1 MNISDNNIK
10 ADFFS
15 RFGSNGII
23 VKAPGRVNLIG
34 EHTDYNQGF
43 VLPGSIGKYITVEIK
58 RNNLDKCR
66 VYSLNYNE
74 EFSFK
79 PGGGI
84 SKDYPHWAKY
94 VAGVIIELIKDGYHV
109 KPFDAVFS
117 GDIPLGAGL
126 SSSAALESAFA
137 FALNHIFDFRIDRR
151 NLALIGQRAE
161 NNHAGVQ
168 CGIMDQFTS
177 LLGEEKTL
185 LKLDCRSLEFERIP
199 FHPENTIIVLADTM
213 VKHNLASSE
222 YNIRRKQCN
231 TGVEAIQKIHKNIN
245 SLRDVHPDMLLEV
258 KSKIESKIFD
268 RCKYVVDEII
278 RLNQACEALK
288 IDDYKTFGIKMYETH
303 KGLSKLYE
311 VSCKELDFLVEAST
325 TATGVHGARMM
336 GGGFGG
342 CTINLVTKTQSDV
355 FIEKVGEMFKCK
367 FGHLPNFYKVEIS
380 KGTHVVD

>member
-1 MNISDNNIK
+1 MNIFDSKIT
-10 ADFFS
+10 AEFSS
-15 RFGSNGII
+15 RFGTNGII

-58 RNNLDKCR
+58 PNSIDNCR
-66 VYSLNYNE
+66 IYSLDYKTEFHFRPNE
-74 EFSFK
+74 N
-79 PGGGI
+79 I
-84 SKDYPHWAKY
+84 SKNFPHWAKY
-94 VAGVIIELIKDGYHV
+94 IAGVVIELIKDGYHV

-137 FALNHIFDFRIDRR
+137 LALNHIYDFRIDRS

-168 CGIMDQFTS
+168 CGIMDQFAS

-199 FHPENTIIVLADTM
+199 FHPENTIIVLADTL

-222 YNIRRKQCN
+222 YNIRRQQCN
-231 TGVEAIQKIHKNIN
+231 AGVEAIQKIQKNIN
-245 SLRDVHPDMLLEV
+245 SLRDVSPDMLLEI
-258 KSKIESKIFD
+258 KSKVESNVFN
-268 RCKYVVDEII
+268 RCKYVVEEII
-278 RLNQACEALK
+278 RTNQACDALK
-288 IDDYKTFGIKMYETH
+288 ADDYDSFGIKMFETH
-303 KGLSKLYE
+303 HGLSKLYE
-311 VSCKELDFLVEAST
+311 VSCKELDLLVNAAK
-325 TATGVHGARMM
+325 TANGVYGARMM

-342 CTINLVTKTQSDV
+342 CTINLILKDRVEDFT
-355 FIEKVGEMFKCK
+355 ERVGEMFKCK
-367 FGHLPNFYKVEIS
+367 FHYLPKFYKVEIS
-380 KGTHVVD
+380 KGAHIEE